1 VPPKHVRHE
10 NRLMLTLLLGDTK
23 IPSVACGVANVST
36 RKGVTSWV
44 REAGGEIRVKVGEVL
59 NHSEMSSQ

>member
-1 VPPKHVRHE
+1 
-10 NRLMLTLLLGDTK
+10 MLTLLLGDTK